1 MIEKE
6 FLTGTYHLISSLPR
20 NILNERSPGLFCLTG
35 SVSCRDTSSS
45 MIIFS
50 NSMSEYWDNL
60 HRRSSEQAHRDQY
73 PLIQHF
79 YLSVFISFLVFLPK
93 FQIFRLDILD
103 LLGVTPMT
111 RSWGLSIECS
121 PYALG
126 FSRKIKHGIDMSI
139 CIEG

>member
-1 MIEKE
+1 MFENGHYYDREKE

-35 SVSCRDTSSS
+35 SVTCRDTSSS
-45 MIIFS
+45 MIILS

-60 HRRSSEQAHRDQY
+60 LRRSSEQAHRIQY

-93 FQIFRLDILD
+93 FQIFRRDILD
-103 LLGVTPMT
+103 LLA
-111 RSWGLSIECS
+111 SWGLSIECS
-121 PYALG
+121 PYALE
-126 FSRKIKHGIDMSI
+126 FSWKIKHGIDISLFL
-139 CIEG
+139 